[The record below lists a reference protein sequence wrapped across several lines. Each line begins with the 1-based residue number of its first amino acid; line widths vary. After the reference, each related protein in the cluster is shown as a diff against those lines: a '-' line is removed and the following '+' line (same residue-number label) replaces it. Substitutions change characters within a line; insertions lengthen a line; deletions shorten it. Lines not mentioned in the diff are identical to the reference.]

1 MPHQYLDGPETITIS
16 GITYEILPSE
26 SNTHCVGLSFRQVIK
41 IENSPH
47 PNKLRTLEEEA
58 EVIKYLNT
66 RGCRSCPRLLAHG
79 KLEDGRPY
87 FIQERIHSQGEPVI
101 ADVLLALFEQK
112 QLGVYQGDL
121 HPGNII
127 FNGITTYLIDYD
139 QAVMSEEIIN
149 MGEIDFL
156 DWVSQ
161 QKIPAYVLQRENLL
175 PGCNDLIRLL
185 ARLPRHL

>member
-1 MPHQYLDGPETITIS
+1 MPHQYLDGPETITIG

-26 SNTHCVGLSFRQVIK
+26 SNTHYVGISFRQVIK
-41 IENSPH
+41 VENCPH
-47 PNKLRTLEEEA
+47 PNKLRTLEEEV
-58 EVIKYLNT
+58 EVIKYLNS

-87 FIQERIHSQGEPVI
+87 FIEERIHSQGEPMV
-101 ADVLLALFEQK
+101 ADILLALFEQK
-112 QLGVYQGDL
+112 QVGVYQGDL

-161 QKIPAYVLQRENLL
+161 QKIPAYILERENLL
-175 PGCNDLIRLL
+175 PGYNDLIRLL
-185 ARLPRHL
+185 ARLPWHL